1 VPARGGAFAAST
13 NLAGPWFGT
22 AKRAKAFVRTA
33 SHQRLETQANGIGIC
48 FRPGRG
54 PGVLQQALVDVKGL
68 LHTYDYARTIW
79 HEEPYHVYNSSPLE
93 ALMQKLIGRR
103 RFLTGAGAVA
113 ALSVLDAC
121 RSAPGA
127 IRTTAHPTL
136 QLSPLR
142 ASVDR
147 ITRIT
152 VCSRPFRAQGP
163 RLDVEKV
170 GTKTVVHN
178 YGHGG
183 SGWSLSWGS
192 GAIATSTAMATGAR
206 DIAVIGC
213 GALGLT
219 TALQLQR
226 AGARVTIYAKDFPPD
241 VRSSLATGLYTPAS
255 RICLEA
261 HATPAFKQTWE
272 QMARLSFHTFQSF
285 LGLAGTPVEFI
296 NSYAVYD
303 DPNNR
308 RRGEPDGRPAFAEL
322 ERELLADLIPQ
333 GIDFQPGSHP
343 LGPRVLRRSSQLMF
357 NLTAY
362 TRMLL
367 ADFSANG
374 GKIEVAEFHTPGD
387 FARLKEDTLINAT
400 GYGARALFGDES
412 LVAVRG
418 QLTRMIPQADVTY
431 GLFYKNVSFVP
442 RRDGL
447 VFQVV
452 GENDY
457 YGYDDDT
464 EVPDRAEAERAV
476 NTVASLFAA
485 T

>member
-1 VPARGGAFAAST
+1 M
-13 NLAGPWFGT
+13 
-22 AKRAKAFVRTA
+22 
-33 SHQRLETQANGIGIC
+33 QR
-48 FRPGRG
+48 
-54 PGVLQQALVDVKGL
+54 
-68 LHTYDYARTIW
+68 
-79 HEEPYHVYNSSPLE
+79 
-93 ALMQKLIGRR
+93 LIGRR
-103 RFLTGAGAVA
+103 RFLTGVGAVA
-113 ALSVLDAC
+113 ALGALDAC
-121 RSAPGA
+121 RSVPGS
-127 IRTTAHPTL
+127 IRTTAQPTL
-136 QLSPLR
+136 QLSRLR

-152 VCSRPFRAQGP
+152 VCTRPFRAQGP

-192 GAIATSTAMATGAR
+192 GAIATSHAMATGER

-226 AGARVTIYAKDFPPD
+226 AGARVTIYAKDLPPD
-241 VRSSLATGLYTPAS
+241 VRSSLATGLYTPDS
-255 RICLEA
+255 RICLEE

-272 QMARLSFHTFQSF
+272 QMARQSFQTFQSF

-296 NSYAVYD
+296 DSYSVYD
-303 DPNNR
+303 DAANR
-308 RRGEPDGRPAFAEL
+308 RRGEPDGRPTFANL
-322 ERELLADLIPQ
+322 DRELTGDLIPQ
-333 GIDFQPGSHP
+333 SVDFQPGSHP
-343 LGPRVLRRSSQLMF
+343 LGERLLRRNSQLMF

-362 TRMLL
+362 TRTLL

-374 GKIEVAEFHTPGD
+374 GKIEIAEFHAPD
-387 FARLKEDTLINAT
+387 EFERLKQKTLINAT
-400 GYGARALFGDES
+400 GYGARSLFGDQS
-412 LVAVRG
+412 LIPVRG
-418 QLTRMIPQADVTY
+418 QLTRMIPQADVSY

-452 GENDY
+452 GDNDY
-457 YGYDDDT
+457 YGYDDET

-476 NTVASLFAA
+476 NTIASLFAA